1 MSGQGSF
8 QGNRDGKDG
17 QYRKR
22 KARKSTGGEAPR
34 KTLCPKG
41 RKYFYARQD
50 GEVKE
55 IQTQTYPSTSDQQTQ
70 SSVDSRDTS
79 AQTDF
84 NSRFYVERTDR
95 LARETLARQQQC
107 SCRCN
112 CGAMES
118 SDSD

>member
-1 MSGQGSF
+1 MSGRSF
-8 QGNRDGKDG
+8 SRG
-17 QYRKR
+17 QAAGQEQKR

-34 KTLCPKG
+34 KMLCEKG
-41 RKYFYARQD
+41 KKYFYDRHD
-50 GEVKE
+50 GAIREME
-55 IQTQTYPSTSDQQTQ
+55 TQTYASTSDQQTQ
-70 SSVDSRDTS
+70 VMAIQKEKS

-107 SCRCN
+107 SCQCQ
-112 CGAMES
+112 CEAMDE